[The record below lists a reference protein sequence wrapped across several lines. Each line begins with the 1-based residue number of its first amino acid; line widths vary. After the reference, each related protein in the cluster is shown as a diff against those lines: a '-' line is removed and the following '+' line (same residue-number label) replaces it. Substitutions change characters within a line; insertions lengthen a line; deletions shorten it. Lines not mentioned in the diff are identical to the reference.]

1 MKANHHQTTQII
13 GGVVAA
19 TNQQRLTELQEAL
32 GIQGQALT
40 NALQEIQKVR
50 EFVGTPEHIL
60 GSQLTKHGEIAEQ
73 VEVGIRNAWNL
84 IEQQPPTATFETVGR
99 TAPADY
105 LVDGVEVQSKFI
117 NGATQNLDHVLEHI
131 TKYQNFGRDGSY
143 YHIPR
148 DHYEVIEKIL
158 KGESVDGLAA
168 KTVRKLQAQIQAI
181 EQTTDQPFT
190 TVVKPGVSSYA
201 EVQQG
206 KIHETLVNHE
216 DTIRDRDADQR
227 SALEIEHQASI
238 HEMAQVALRGA
249 AIWAGLK
256 VTFKLL
262 EKVRAGKN
270 PFKGEF
276 QLEDWQDIGLT
287 AAQGGAMGGVS
298 GASIYTM
305 TNFANLSAPLAGA
318 ILSAGYSVASLAG
331 HYRKGEIDFDEF
343 LDLGQLVCTESG
355 MVAVGAAIGQ
365 ATIPMPV
372 IGAVVGTITSRLV
385 IGFGKKY
392 LTDQAEEPRDRQ
404 HQFVAPTGHG
414 VALSRLRVRQLDQSN
429 TFCQ

>member
-270 PFKGEF
+270 PFKA
-276 QLEDWQDIGLT
+276 DIL
-287 AAQGGAMGGVS
+287 
-298 GASIYTM
+298 
-305 TNFANLSAPLAGA
+305 
-318 ILSAGYSVASLAG
+318 
-331 HYRKGEIDFDEF
+331 
-343 LDLGQLVCTESG
+343 
-355 MVAVGAAIGQ
+355 
-365 ATIPMPV
+365 PV
-372 IGAVVGTITSRLV
+372 
-385 IGFGKKY
+385 F
-392 LTDQAEEPRDRQ
+392 
-404 HQFVAPTGHG
+404 
-414 VALSRLRVRQLDQSN
+414 
-429 TFCQ
+429 